1 MFLRSSPSATT
12 RSRSLIKTLTWRVLA
27 TSDTFAIGYLVTGNV
42 AWAGSIA
49 GIEVA
54 TKLVA
59 YYFHERAWSR
69 VKWGRADTTVEAA
82 G

>member
-1 MFLRSSPSATT
+1 MFLRTSRSSTT

-27 TSDTFAIGYLVTGNV
+27 TSDTFVIGYLVTGN
-42 AWAGSIA
+42 AGWAGTIA

-59 YYFHERAWSR
+59 YYFHERAWAR
-69 VKWGRADTTVEAA
+69 VKWGRADAAVEAA
-82 G
+82 